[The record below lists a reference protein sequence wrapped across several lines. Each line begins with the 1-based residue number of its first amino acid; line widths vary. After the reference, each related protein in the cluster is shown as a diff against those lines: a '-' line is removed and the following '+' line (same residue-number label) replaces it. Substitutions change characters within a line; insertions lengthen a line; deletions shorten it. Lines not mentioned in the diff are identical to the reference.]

1 MDNAAHA
8 ESLDHEVYRT
18 PLAVQPEFEFR
29 KTPANYRLGH
39 LGERP
44 LPDQMKV
51 WRVQDTPKGNVIAIG
66 IGFEDSPDGEIIAV
80 GLNRLKKYGDVAIGR
95 HANVL
100 QWGYGDPPSKMTE
113 PGRRLFLNC
122 IHYVRRFEGKAP
134 LVRRENDPRMHG
146 LQWKPLQEGATQRRL
161 VFMGSYSKDIRKE
174 YEGRSNE
181 LDAYYVENLEV
192 AYWEGGFRVDE
203 DLRSLGIRSNRQVET
218 LDRLIALLAD
228 ADREETAR
236 RALARYTCESF
247 DTPQQ
252 WRQWFERNRNRI
264 YFTDVGGYK
273 FLVVP
278 EGYLADK

>member
-51 WRVQDTPKGNVIAIG
+51 WRVQDMPKGNVIAIG
-66 IGFEDSPDGEIIAV
+66 SGFEDSPDAEIIAV

-134 LVRRENDPRMHG
+134 LVHRNGESREHCFY
-146 LQWKPLQEGATQRRL
+146 WKPLPEGATQLRL
-161 VFMGSYSKDIRKE
+161 VFLGSYSKDILRE
-174 YEGRSNE
+174 YKGRSDE
-181 LDAYYVENLEV
+181 LNTYCVENRELL
-192 AYWEGGFRVDE
+192 YWDGGYCIDE
-203 DLRSLGIRSNRQVET
+203 HIKSLGIQSNRRIET
-218 LDRLIALLAD
+218 LDKLIALLD
-228 ADREETAR
+228 NPDHEETAR
-236 RALARYTCESF
+236 RVLARYTCESF

-252 WRQWFERNRNRI
+252 WRQWFEGNRNRI
-264 YFTDVGGYK
+264 YFTDIGGYK
-273 FLVVP
+273 FMVVP